1 MCMSDERRS
10 QHDELR
16 AIEEEIGNSILRE
29 HRLAFLA
36 LDEND
41 KNNNDDPDLNDA
53 LVDAESDALEKVI
66 SMPCESAA
74 VLIENTC
81 RYLAPYVTMIDPD
94 CEEAHAITDAVLAF
108 LSEREIAA

>member
-1 MCMSDERRS
+1 MCMSDKRRS

-16 AIEEEIGNSILRE
+16 AIEEEICNPILRE

-41 KNNNDDPDLNDA
+41 NNGKDDPDLNDA
-53 LVDAESDALEKVI
+53 LVDAETDALEKVI
-66 SMPCESAA
+66 SMPCESAD
-74 VLIENTC
+74 VFIEEKC
-81 RYLAPYVTMIDPD
+81 RYLATYVTMVDPD

-108 LSEREIAA
+108 ISERA

>member
-16 AIEEEIGNSILRE
+16 VIEEEIGNPILRE

-53 LVDAESDALEKVI
+53 LVYAESDALEKVI
-66 SMPCESAA
+66 SMSCESAA
-74 VLIENTC
+74 VLVEKKC
-81 RYLAPYVTMIDPD
+81 RYLAPYIRMVDPD